1 MRAFAFVALLL
12 SPLPL
17 FAWSA
22 PGHKITAQLAFDRLS
37 PHAQAE
43 ITSLLAKRGKKCG
56 DPAKQCAVETAV
68 TLADVAPLP
77 DDFRNQEGGEVGREW
92 HFVDIERKNLAFV
105 AQRDCAFDDC
115 IVGRIQRLKAM
126 LADKHAPAEQRA
138 DALIYLTHFVGDI
151 HQPFHCVTET
161 KNGVSDNGGN
171 GVKVSFA
178 ADVDLQPFPDEK
190 PNLHSVWDRSIIATR
205 HLSVDEYVARLKEI
219 LATKNAGTIAGSMKV
234 SDWAN
239 ESHTL
244 ARKEYVA
251 NGTTL
256 DNAYFNKGREI
267 VDEQLLKGA
276 LRLQRLL
283 EDALK

>member
-1 MRAFAFVALLL
+1 MRKLLAAALLL

-22 PGHKITAQLAFDRLS
+22 PGHRITAQLAFDRLS

-43 ITSLLAKRGKKCG
+43 ITTLLAKRGKKCG
-56 DPAKQCAVETAV
+56 DPAKGCSVETSV
-68 TLADVAPLP
+68 TLADAAPLP

-105 AQRDCAFDDC
+105 ADRDCEFDDC

-126 LADKHAPAEQRA
+126 LADKHAPPEQRA

-151 HQPFHCVTET
+151 HQPFHCITET
-161 KNGVSDNGGN
+161 KDGVSDNGGN
-171 GVKVSFA
+171 SVKVTFA
-178 ADVDLQPFPDEK
+178 PDVDVPQFPDEK
-190 PNLHSVWDRSIIATR
+190 PNLHSVWDRSIAASR
-205 HLSVDEYVARLKEI
+205 RLSVDENVARLKEL
-219 LATKNAGTIAGSMKV
+219 LATRDAAKLMGSMKV

-239 ESHTL
+239 ESHTI

-251 NGTTL
+251 NGATL
-256 DNAYFNKGREI
+256 DNAYFSKGREI
-267 VDEQLLKGA
+267 VDEQLMKGA
-276 LRLQRLL
+276 LRLQKLL
-283 EDALK
+283 EDALR